1 MTNFIKTF
9 VYFILLA
16 TILTSCS
23 SIKVVTDYDK
33 KATFNNYKTYA
44 FYKKGIKSV
53 ALSDI
58 DKKRI
63 LTAIETQ
70 LKNKGLTRSS
80 EHPDLLVNI
89 ATNAERHF
97 DYNVTVTGNPV
108 KYTKGEITIELIDYA
123 DKKLVWQG
131 TASGI
136 LNYLNTKDV
145 VGNKEIQI
153 KEFVSEIM
161 TKYPPVV
168 E

>member
-1 MTNFIKTF
+1 MTSFIKAS
-9 VYFILLA
+9 VYFIVIA
-16 TILTSCS
+16 VVLTSCS
-23 SIKVVTDYDK
+23 SIKVSTDYDK
-33 KATFNNYKTYA
+33 KATFNSYKTYA
-44 FYKKGIKSV
+44 FYKKGIKAV

-63 LTAIETQ
+63 LSAIETQ
-70 LKNKGLTRSS
+70 LKNKGLTTSS
-80 EHPDLLVNI
+80 DHPDLLVNI
-89 ATNAERHF
+89 ATDAERHL
-97 DYNVTVTGNPV
+97 DYNVTLTGHPV

-123 DKKLVWQG
+123 HKKLVWQG

-145 VGNKEIQI
+145 VGNKEVQI